1 MKYTFQEDSPRSRKM
16 CANLSQ
22 FVFLPNLCRTKYDI
36 PTTPFFEKWLCF
48 FFVYFHIRSEG
59 DVQPIGLKK
68 NKNIWFLKNSERRQ
82 AEYWVER
89 VTK

>member
-1 MKYTFQEDSPRSRKM
+1 MKYTFQEESPRSPKM
-16 CANLSQ
+16 ET
-22 FVFLPNLCRTKYDI
+22 FLPNLCRKKYDI
-36 PTTPFFEKWLCF
+36 PTTPFFEKWLCC
-48 FFVYFHIRSEG
+48 FVCLFHIRSEG